1 MCNAHNHP
9 QSCRCGWGGDGHL
22 GGPPTGGYSTG
33 RFEWRHR
40 EEDFC
45 RSVIC
50 RRCGQAVFFVRH
62 NGGSVWFDSLGWPWP
77 KHPCHEEERHAIAL
91 RRRLNEL
98 RATGQS
104 ERFGVVLSCQES
116 GEPGIVFVEVRID
129 SSRVLEA
136 MLEWDSDDD
145 LSALAGALV
154 TVEYDADVP
163 VATVVEPRVL
173 KNVVYLQVVE
183 VRTGNVVD
191 EFPYPRRDA
200 ANARLRA
207 LDVQYPGQYR
217 LSQVKRLE

>member
-1 MCNAHNHP
+1 
-9 QSCRCGWGGDGHL
+9 
-22 GGPPTGGYSTG
+22 
-33 RFEWRHR
+33 
-40 EEDFC
+40 
-45 RSVIC
+45 
-50 RRCGQAVFFVRH
+50 VFFVRH
-62 NGGSVWFDSLGWPWP
+62 NGGSVWFDSFGWPWP
-77 KHPCHEEERHAIAL
+77 KHPCHEEERHSIAL

-104 ERFGVVLSCQES
+104 ECFGVILSCEES
-116 GEPGIVFVEVRID
+116 REPGIVFVEVRID

-136 MLEWDSDDD
+136 MLDLDSNDD
-145 LSALAGALV
+145 LAGLAGALV
-154 TVEYDADVP
+154 TVEYDGDIP
-163 VATVVEPRVL
+163 IATVVEPLALR
-173 KNVVYLQVVE
+173 NVVYLQIVE